1 MNAKFY
7 TTQQAAELLGVT
19 TQRVRELIH
28 ENKLE
33 ARREEETARL
43 LISARSVHA
52 RLGDLPPEPPEARGS
67 GASTQEEKNRAGLW
81 ILVIIGVVTLLAA
94 VYTFAHSAS
103 GG

>member
-7 TTQQAAELLGVT
+7 TTQQAAALLDVT
-19 TQRVRELIH
+19 TQRVRELIR

-33 ARREEETARL
+33 ARRAEETARL

-52 RLGDLPPEPPEARGS
+52 QLEDLPPETPESRSS
-67 GASTQEEKNRAGLW
+67 GTSTREENRAGLW

-94 VYTFAHSAS
+94 VYTFAHAAI
-103 GG
+103 GD

>member
-19 TQRVRELIH
+19 SQKVRELIR

-33 ARREEETARL
+33 VRREEETARL

-52 RLGDLPPEPPEARGS
+52 RLGDLSPEPPESRGS
-67 GASTQEEKNRAGLW
+67 GTSTREENRAGLW

-94 VYTFAHSAS
+94 VYTFAHVAIGS
-103 GG
+103 

>member
-19 TQRVRELIH
+19 TQRVRELVH

-67 GASTQEEKNRAGLW
+67 GTSTQEENRAGLW

-94 VYTFAHSAS
+94 VYTFVHSAS

>member
-19 TQRVRELIH
+19 TQRVRELVH

-43 LISARSVHA
+43 LISAR
-52 RLGDLPPEPPEARGS
+52 
-67 GASTQEEKNRAGLW
+67 
-81 ILVIIGVVTLLAA
+81 
-94 VYTFAHSAS
+94 
-103 GG
+103 

>member
-1 MNAKFY
+1 MNAEFY
-7 TTQQAAELLGVT
+7 TTQQTAELLGVT

-33 ARREEETARL
+33 ARRDEETARL

-67 GASTQEEKNRAGLW
+67 GTSPQEENRGGLW
-81 ILVIIGVVTLLAA
+81 VLVLIGVVTLLAA
-94 VYTFAHSAS
+94 VYTFAHGAI

>member
-33 ARREEETARL
+33 ARHEEETARL

-52 RLGDLPPEPPEARGS
+52 RLGDLPPEPPEARGL
-67 GASTQEEKNRAGLW
+67 GTSTQEENRAGLW